1 MNIKEEI
8 NKPINWIAAL
18 RIVVGLMFLTTWLSN
33 VTKGLYTPDGLLDFF
48 TNSFPQSANP
58 LTWYGAFING
68 VILPI
73 RTVFAPFQ
81 LVMEF
86 VLGLALLI
94 GGFTRLFSLAG
105 IFFLLNTFL
114 ATFSHDWPWAY
125 LVPISILGV
134 VWITKAGRVWGIDQW
149 LVQKFGEKGFKSW
162 LW

>member
-1 MNIKEEI
+1 MNIREEI

-48 TNSFPQSANP
+48 TNSFPQSENP
-58 LTWYGAFING
+58 LTWYAHFINN

-73 RTVFAPFQ
+73 RNIFAPFQ

-105 IFFLLNTFL
+105 IFF
-114 ATFSHDWPWAY
+114 Y
-125 LVPISILGV
+125 
-134 VWITKAGRVWGIDQW
+134 
-149 LVQKFGEKGFKSW
+149 
-162 LW
+162 